1 MRTRRHRSSGSGSAR
16 PPSGSWSRPPM
27 ASGGGSSSPWRWRRS
42 RSSCCS
48 TSRSRASPRPN
59 GRPFAR
65 YSTPSRARSSSRARA
80 PRWSPTRAPGR
91 CTLATEALDVS
102 GIDAYYGDSHV
113 LHAVSFAL
121 KGGRLLGLLG
131 RNGAGKTTCMATI
144 MGFLKPRRGSI
155 SLYGEDVA
163 GLAPDVIARK
173 GICLVPQ
180 GRRMFRT
187 LTVRENLMVAAQAR
201 KNGGSGWSIDRVFQL
216 FPRLS
221 ERHAQLAGSL
231 SGGEQQMLAIGRA
244 LMGNPRVLLM
254 DEPSE
259 GLAPQLVAE
268 VGRTIA
274 QLKAEGQ
281 SIVLVEQNIKLTLDL
296 ADDIVMINTG
306 RVVFRG
312 TAGEIKLDDA
322 IVSQHLGVF

>member
-1 MRTRRHRSSGSGSAR
+1 M
-16 PPSGSWSRPPM
+16 
-27 ASGGGSSSPWRWRRS
+27 
-42 RSSCCS
+42 
-48 TSRSRASPRPN
+48 
-59 GRPFAR
+59 
-65 YSTPSRARSSSRARA
+65 
-80 PRWSPTRAPGR
+80 
-91 CTLATEALDVS
+91 ATEALTISD
-102 GIDAYYGDSHV
+102 IDTYYGDSHV
-113 LHAVSFAL
+113 LHGVSFSL
-121 KGGRLLGLLG
+121 QPGRLLGLLG
-131 RNGAGKTTCMATI
+131 RNGAGKTTCMSTI
-144 MGFLKPRRGSI
+144 MGFLKPRGGSI
-155 SLYGEDVA
+155 SLYGEPVA

-187 LTVRENLMVAAQAR
+187 LTVRENLMVAAQSH
-201 KNGGSGWSIDRVFQL
+201 KKDNGAGWSINRVFQT
-216 FPRLS
+216 FPRLA
-221 ERHAQLAGSL
+221 ERHAQVAGSL

-281 SIVLVEQNIKLTLDL
+281 SIVLVEQNIKLTLNL
-296 ADDIVMINTG
+296 ADDVVIINTG

-312 TAGEIKLDDA
+312 PASGIKLDDA